1 MYFESRS
8 YNVEFNLASIPG
20 SFANKE
26 PAHFD
31 LTYMKALF
39 EAGYMIGRN
48 GYRWSKKPP
57 DL

>member
-1 MYFESRS
+1 MYVESRS
-8 YNVEFNLASIPG
+8 YNVEFNLASIPD
-20 SFANKE
+20 SFTPKE
-26 PAHFD
+26 PAPFD

-48 GYRWSKKPP
+48 GYRWRKKPP

>member
-8 YNVEFNLASIPG
+8 YNVEFNLASTPD
-20 SFANKE
+20 SFTKKE
-26 PAHFD
+26 QEPFD

-39 EAGYMIGRN
+39 EAGFVIGRN
-48 GYRWSKKPP
+48 GYRWRRKPP